1 MIDREVNKKGGFTM
15 KKLICAL
22 LILMSLT
29 TTALADEI
37 LFRGIPWQSTPL
49 EFASA
54 LEKEGT
60 YFDDINAWSA
70 SSDFVEIESSYFDIP
85 KWSVSDVPIYE
96 LERFNGEKKTVCVVA
111 GYDVERVIAYFL
123 PVYNDGVMN
132 TQDMENAQLY
142 KARYLIKNFPSGMT
156 VDSAYDDLLIRL
168 NELYGEG
175 TDASGEVCERA
186 CHWSGENGTSV
197 SLYRGSSVAVY
208 GIYIPAS
215 LSIEYQ
221 CSVDETYI
229 TDLVDTY
236 NATMNTNGGL

>member
-1 MIDREVNKKGGFTM
+1 M

-132 TQDMENAQLY
+132 TRDMENAQLY

-229 TDLVDTY
+229 TDLVDAY